1 MQGRAACQRKMGLF
15 ASQEVAAVVAKGYR
29 ENAQVLM
36 MSKERLL
43 SAS

>member
-1 MQGRAACQRKMGLF
+1 MPGHAACKREMGPF

-36 MSKERLL
+36 MPKERLP